1 MDKHKICWTKN
12 TKYNSAQKRI
22 SYFFFGESM
31 RKGTVAVAGS
41 HAHRRAGGG
50 QTGRRA
56 RGRAGRQA
64 RTHAGGQAGGQT
76 PADPLLNTG
85 TLEDT
90 HTANPRPRW
99 IVPG

>member
-1 MDKHKICWTKN
+1 
-12 TKYNSAQKRI
+12 
-22 SYFFFGESM
+22 M

-50 QTGRRA
+50 QTGGRA

-85 TLEDT
+85 TLEDI